1 MAWLLFDN
9 KIDPYQL
16 NNLVGNEGDTSMQ
29 DDMEKL
35 LSQRLKE
42 TGDEFLPGLEYVKK
56 GAYTL
61 DETGIVP
68 YTN

>member
-1 MAWLLFDN
+1 MITFDN

-16 NNLVGNEGDTSMQ
+16 NNLVGNDGDTSMQ

-35 LSQRLKE
+35 LSQS
-42 TGDEFLPGLEYVKK
+42 LEYIKK
-56 GAYTL
+56 RGYL
-61 DETGIVP
+61 IDETGTVP

>member
-1 MAWLLFDN
+1 MITFDN

-35 LSQRLKE
+35 LSQS
-42 TGDEFLPGLEYVKK
+42 LEYIKK
-56 GAYTL
+56 RGYL
-61 DETGIVP
+61 IDETGTVP